1 MVGNSFGGWA
11 LMDSQQ
17 AEPISVLAVDDHA
30 LLLEGIAAVI
40 DGEPCLRYA
49 GGAASARDGLEL
61 FRALRPD
68 VTLLDIQLPDMSGI
82 DLMAAIR
89 RETPQARVIILTTYR
104 GDALASRALKA
115 GALGYLLK
123 SMLQTD
129 LIAAIRS
136 VHAGR
141 KYVPAEIAMEL
152 SARLGDQELSIREL
166 EVLRLVAAGSSNKRI
181 GIDLEISE
189 QTVKGHLKNILGK
202 LDANDRTHAVTIAV
216 QRGIITL

>member
-1 MVGNSFGGWA
+1 V
-11 LMDSQQ
+11 DSQYGD
-17 AEPISVLAVDDHA
+17 PISVLAVDDHA

-40 DGEPCLRYA
+40 DGEPGLRYA
-49 GGAASARDGLEL
+49 GGAASAHDGLEL
-61 FRALRPD
+61 FRALHPD

-89 RETPQARVIILTTYR
+89 REAPQARVIILTTYR

-152 SARLGDQELSIREL
+152 SARLGDQELSSREL
-166 EVLRLVAAGSSNKRI
+166 EVLRLVAAGRSNKRI
-181 GIDLEISE
+181 GIDLDISE

-202 LDANDRTHAVTIAV
+202 LNANDRTHAVTIAV
-216 QRGIITL
+216 QRGIIAV